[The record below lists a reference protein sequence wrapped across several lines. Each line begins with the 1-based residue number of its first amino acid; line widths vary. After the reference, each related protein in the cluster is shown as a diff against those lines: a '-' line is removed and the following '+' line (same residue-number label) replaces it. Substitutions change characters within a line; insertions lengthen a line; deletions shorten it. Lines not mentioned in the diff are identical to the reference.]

1 LTYGHNANTSVVGKK
16 LLAPIKKS
24 TRRPALSRR
33 DHHTKMAK
41 TGDAINSVEN
51 RLTFDDI
58 CFRYLY
64 LN

>member
-1 LTYGHNANTSVVGKK
+1 MIGKK
-16 LLAPIKKS
+16 LLAPIKES
-24 TRRPALSRR
+24 ARRPALSRS
-33 DHHTKMAK
+33 DHNTKMAK